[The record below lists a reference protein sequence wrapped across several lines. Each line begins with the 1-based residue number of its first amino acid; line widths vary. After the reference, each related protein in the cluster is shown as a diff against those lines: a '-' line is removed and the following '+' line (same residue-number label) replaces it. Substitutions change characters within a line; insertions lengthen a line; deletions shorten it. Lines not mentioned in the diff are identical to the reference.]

1 MQVSKF
7 QSIKANMVCGSHQE
21 LHRSSSFE
29 RNWEESVS
37 ESVASNDVVSF
48 MNSSTISSKVD
59 ASNSVLENPVV
70 GSEMWRS
77 KTKDSK
83 PAKPG
88 RLSHE
93 EKKLGKSIDEKKTKP
108 RKSMEF
114 HNIKISQ
121 VFIFITASSGPIAIL
136 SVCLNCC

>member
-29 RNWEESVS
+29 RNWEESAS

-48 MNSSTISSKVD
+48 VNSSTVSLKVD
-59 ASNSVLENPVV
+59 ASENPAV

-83 PAKPG
+83 PAKSG

-93 EKKLGKSIDEKKTKP
+93 EKKLGKSNDEKKTKP

-121 VFIFITASSGPIAIL
+121 VL
-136 SVCLNCC
+136 SLLLCPVVL

>member
-1 MQVSKF
+1 MHVSKF
-7 QSIKANMVCGSHQE
+7 QSIKENMVRGSHQE

-29 RNWEESVS
+29 RNCEESIT
-37 ESVASNDVVSF
+37 ESVASNDVVSLL
-48 MNSSTISSKVD
+48 NSSAVSSKGD
-59 ASNSVLENPVV
+59 ASNSVSENLVV
-70 GSEMWRS
+70 GTEMWRS

-83 PAKPG
+83 PAKSG

-93 EKKLGKSIDEKKTKP
+93 EKKLGKSNDEKKTKP

-121 VFIFITASSGPIAIL
+121 VL
-136 SVCLNCC
+136 YLLLCQMVL

>member
-37 ESVASNDVVSF
+37 ESVASNDVVSVI
-48 MNSSTISSKVD
+48 NSTVSSKVD
-59 ASNSVLENPVV
+59 ASNSVLENPVA

-77 KTKDSK
+77 KMKDSK
-83 PAKPG
+83 PAKSG

-93 EKKLGKSIDEKKTKP
+93 EKRLGKSIDEKKTKP

-121 VFIFITASSGPIAIL
+121 VLSLLLRPVIL
-136 SVCLNCC
+136 